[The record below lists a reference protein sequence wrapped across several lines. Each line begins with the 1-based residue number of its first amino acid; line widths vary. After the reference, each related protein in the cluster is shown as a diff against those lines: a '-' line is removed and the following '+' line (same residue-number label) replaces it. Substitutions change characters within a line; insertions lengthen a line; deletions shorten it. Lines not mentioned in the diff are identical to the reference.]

1 MIRVSP
7 ATRVRARPAPA
18 SAPPVR
24 RRRTRA
30 LAAAAVAVVV
40 LAVAVW
46 VVGFT
51 GVLGVRTVSV
61 VGAGRVLTA
70 DQVRAAAAVPDGQ
83 PLARLDTGA
92 VAGRVRALP
101 GVARVAVSRSW
112 PGTVRITV
120 TERRGVAV
128 VRRDGAGWLVDGT
141 GVVFQ
146 RHPAGRRTLPL
157 LEVPS
162 AGPADPAT
170 VAALAALTA
179 LPAEVAKQV
188 TTVRAPTPESVTLT
202 LTRGRTVLWGGA
214 EQPAAKAAVLTALL
228 RRPGTRY
235 DISTPSVVTVR

>member
-1 MIRVSP
+1 VSS
-7 ATRVRARPAPA
+7 ATRAAPRPAGRA
-18 SAPPVR
+18 APPPR
-24 RRRTRA
+24 RSRRGT
-30 LAAAAVAVVV
+30 LLVILTGAVVV
-40 LAVAVW
+40 LAAAVW

-51 GVLGVRTVSV
+51 GVLGVRTVTV
-61 VGAGRVLTA
+61 TGVGRVLTA

-92 VAGRVRALP
+92 VADRVRSLA

-128 VRRDGAGWLVDGT
+128 VRRDGVGWFVDGS

-157 LEVPS
+157 LSVPAAS
-162 AGPADPAT
+162 PDDPST
-170 VAALAALTA
+170 RAALTALTA

-188 TTVRAPTPESVTLT
+188 TEVRAPTPESVTLT

>member
-1 MIRVSP
+1 MSP
-7 ATRVRARPAPA
+7 ATRAPARPAAPLPPA
-18 SAPPVR
+18 GESR
-24 RRRTRA
+24 RGRV
-30 LAAAAVAVVV
+30 LATVAVAVVV
-40 LAVAVW
+40 LAAAIW

-61 VGAGRVLTA
+61 TGVGRVLTV
-70 DQVRAAAAVPDGQ
+70 DQVRTAAAVPDGQ
-83 PLARLDTGA
+83 PLARVDTGA
-92 VAGRVRALP
+92 VADRVRALA
-101 GVARVAVSRSW
+101 GVSRVAVSRSW
-112 PGTVRITV
+112 PGTLRIAV

-128 VRRDGAGWLVDGT
+128 VRRDNVGWLVDGT

-157 LEVPS
+157 LEVPTV
-162 AGPADPAT
+162 APGDPAT

-188 TTVRAPTPESVTLT
+188 TSVKAPTPDSVTLI
-202 LTRGRTVLWGGA
+202 LTKGRTVLWGGA
-214 EQPAAKAAVLTALL
+214 EQAGAKAAVITALL

>member
-1 MIRVSP
+1 MSSTARVAP
-7 ATRVRARPAPA
+7 RRAGRAV
-18 SAPPVR
+18 PPPR
-24 RRRTRA
+24 RSRRGTVLVTLTVA
-30 LAAAAVAVVV
+30 VLVLAA
-40 LAVAVW
+40 AVW

-51 GVLGVRTVSV
+51 GVLGVRTVTV
-61 VGAGRVLTA
+61 TGAGRVLTA

-92 VAGRVRALP
+92 VAQRVRSLA

-128 VRRDGAGWLVDGT
+128 VRRDGVGWFVDGS

-146 RHPAGRRTLPL
+146 RHPAGRRMLPL
-157 LEVPS
+157 LAVPAAS
-162 AGPADPAT
+162 PDDPST
-170 VAALAALTA
+170 RAALTALTA

-188 TTVRAPTPESVTLT
+188 TEVRAPTPESVTLT

-235 DISTPSVVTVR
+235 DISSPSVVTVR